1 MKSLLLLMFTFCTLS
16 AQEDIKTLSQLQD
29 RRIKVSGPY
38 IHAARAIFSK
48 AEKATDGEK
57 AAFIKAATD
66 LKELQAYVCPS
77 YGTRFRINIDSAGF
91 EQNQIKLD
99 GFCKIM
105 EEAKIQT
112 SLPATR
118 AQLNEGQRFL
128 DALYQ
133 ALQLPV
139 VFSP

>member
-1 MKSLLLLMFTFCTLS
+1 MKSLLLLIFTFCTLC
-16 AQEDIKTLSQLQD
+16 AQDDIKTLSQLKD

-38 IHAARAIFSK
+38 ISSTHAIYSK
-48 AEKATDGEK
+48 AEKATDVEK
-57 AAFIKAATD
+57 AAFIKAAID
-66 LKELQAYVCPS
+66 LREFQAYVCPS
-77 YGTRFRINIDSAGF
+77 YGTRFRINIDTAGF

-99 GFCKIM
+99 GYCKIM

-133 ALQLPV
+133 ALQLPI
-139 VFSP
+139 VFNP